1 MASVAVAGICMPN
14 KSHSTCVVLVSTQT
28 KSVRIV
34 RKLIESTNLLALAQ
48 ASESR
53 VTLVLAEWVVDF
65 VARFDSHHSG
75 AAEQ

>member
-1 MASVAVAGICMPN
+1 M
-14 KSHSTCVVLVSTQT
+14 
-28 KSVRIV
+28 

>member
-1 MASVAVAGICMPN
+1 M
-14 KSHSTCVVLVSTQT
+14 
-28 KSVRIV
+28 

-65 VARFDSHHSG
+65 VARFDAHHSG